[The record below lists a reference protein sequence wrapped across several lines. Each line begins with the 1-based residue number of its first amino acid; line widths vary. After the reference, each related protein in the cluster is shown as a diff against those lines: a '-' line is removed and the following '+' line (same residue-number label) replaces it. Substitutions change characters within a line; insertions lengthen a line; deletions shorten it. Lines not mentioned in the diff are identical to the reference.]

1 MKIAIA
7 QQNYI
12 VGDFEGN
19 YLKIIQGIDEA
30 VLQGAD
36 IVLFSELNVCGYPA
50 RDFLDYK
57 DFTNKSLK
65 VVQRI
70 VDYSNGKIAV
80 VIGSPTFNSKPEGK
94 DLYNSA
100 IFIHVGEIQ
109 FTANKCLL
117 PTYDILTNTD
127 ILSQQKNL
135 VL

>member
-1 MKIAIA
+1 LLK
-7 QQNYI
+7 QNYI

-30 VLQGAD
+30 VLQDAD

-65 VVQRI
+65 IVQRI

-100 IFIHVGEIQ
+100 LFIHGGEIQ

-117 PTYDILTNTD
+117 PTYDIFD
-127 ILSQQKNL
+127 EYRYFEPAKEL